1 MTDDGRGVSGRRV
14 LLSGGTSKVGRI
26 AARALADAGA
36 DVVVAGRSA
45 DKLAPFAADGLET
58 VELDLTDESAVF
70 GTAIRIGAVDG
81 ILHLV
86 GGWRGGGG
94 IPGQSEEDWRAL
106 EPSLTSWRH
115 VSRAFWDGLIASPA
129 ARVAVVSST
138 AVARPLA
145 GGANYAAT
153 KAALETW
160 TRALAHGFRKDARDA
175 EREQTGAATIFR
187 VKALDGLEDTLAS
200 AFVALWDHPADD
212 VSDRIVDLTD
222 EESARTLVR

>member
-1 MTDDGRGVSGRRV
+1 MSDDGRGVSGRRV
-14 LLSGGTSKVGRI
+14 LLSGGTSEAGRI
-26 AARALADAGA
+26 AAGALAGAGA
-36 DVVVAGRSA
+36 DVIVTGRSA
-45 DKLAPFAADGLET
+45 DKLAAFEADGYET
-58 VELDLTDESAVF
+58 AQLDLTDESAVF

-115 VSRAFWDGLIASPA
+115 VSRAFWDGLIASPS

-145 GGANYAAT
+145 GGANYAAM
-153 KAALETW
+153 KASLEVW

-175 EREQTGAATIFR
+175 GADQSGAATIFR
-187 VKALDGLEDTLAS
+187 VKALDGLEDTLAR
-200 AFVALWDHPADD
+200 AFVALWEHPAAE

-222 EESARTLVR
+222 DEAARTLVP